1 MGQSQDQPLPDN
13 MLLLLILITCTA
25 AAPQWFPH
33 HPVAHLSPYGFMPYA
48 LQHVARVETPAEGRF
63 LTTSTTGTLDDT
75 AICGAAG
82 DTACTAT
89 GNAMFDQFTTDA
101 AKYSVYLVGSGVEV
115 SKEYKIYVLATC
127 TTAVSDAAKL
137 ATVTS
142 PFFMINGFRLSGIS
156 TTFIAEGTVDGKT
169 QVSGKFIAV
178 YNDDDTLIGCTNAAM
193 T

>member
-1 MGQSQDQPLPDN
+1 
-13 MLLLLILITCTA
+13 
-25 AAPQWFPH
+25 
-33 HPVAHLSPYGFMPYA
+33 MPYS
-48 LQHVARVETPAEGRF
+48 LQHAPRVEMPAQGRF
-63 LTTSTTGTLDDT
+63 LTTSTTGTLDDS

-82 DTACTAT
+82 ATGCTAT

-101 AKYSVYLVGSGVEV
+101 AKYSIYLTGSGVEV

-156 TTFIAEGTVDGKT
+156 TTFIAKGTVTGKT
-169 QVSGKFIAV
+169 EVSGMFIAV
-178 YNDDDTLIGCTNAAM
+178 YNDADTLIGCTNVAM
-193 T
+193 S